1 MLNDVEHFNSLKPPL
16 APNDNEVEI
25 YKSYIE
31 GKTILLGYT
40 KQLIDLCDLAFDLN
54 PPINSKV
61 VKKDWFTIDEHYNTI
76 IGDGVLN
83 LVSGDLVE
91 YLSKHCDQLI
101 IRFFTEK
108 IDGMKYATNFRD
120 NTAFLLPDKIIDTQ
134 PKCKILIWKF
144 KS

>member
-1 MLNDVEHFNSLKPPL
+1 MLNDSEHFNSLKPPL
-16 APNDNEVEI
+16 APNDDEVEI

-31 GKTILLGYT
+31 GKTLLLGYT
-40 KQLIDLCDLAFDLN
+40 KELIDLCDNAFDLN
-54 PPINSKV
+54 PPLNSKV
-61 VKKDWFTIDEHYNTI
+61 VKQDWFTIDEHYNTI

-91 YLSKHCDQLI
+91 YLSKYCDQLI

-108 IDGMKYATNFRD
+108 IDGMKYATNFRN
-120 NTAFLLPDKIIDTQ
+120 NTPFLLPDKIIETQ

-144 KS
+144 KN